1 MSSVGDLSRV
11 RFFDDLSVS
20 GFVFPFVNAHSSKL
34 PGVTV
39 HPSKCFDL
47 QFGQGYA
54 VTQRGGTTLRARKF
68 LYSASLVCPIVL
80 ALIAAAEEPK
90 PRPDNTISIKLE
102 NEIKPQTFSRPLKFF
117 VDKVVD
123 RSANPQPVLVL
134 KERGGIFLDRQPTE
148 IVQQA
153 FQETLQKSGLLA
165 ADREHAD
172 YLLTVYVFHFGLA
185 PGIGFEYFGKVDLNV
200 VVKDLASGKSQ
211 EVTALGTSIQGAAF
225 RKKNMLKNIEANI
238 SEALEAALR
247 NFMRGT
253 KLRDAVASPPDAKP
267 PAAPQPSSERSTQTL
282 NLICCL
288 QNLFRFI
295 PEVPPCVNFACSLPR
310 LSC

>member
-1 MSSVGDLSRV
+1 MQAESCQALEKLTMS
-11 RFFDDLSVS
+11 
-20 GFVFPFVNAHSSKL
+20 AI
-34 PGVTV
+34 
-39 HPSKCFDL
+39 
-47 QFGQGYA
+47 YA
-54 VTQRGGTTLRARKF
+54 LTCISEEGRLIAKRGGTTLRARKF
-68 LYSASLVCPIVL
+68 LYVAPVLCPIL
-80 ALIAAAEEPK
+80 WAFMAAAEEPK

-102 NEIKPQTFSRPLKFF
+102 NEIKPQTFPRPLKFF

-253 KLRDAVASPPDAKP
+253 KLRDAVALPPDAKP
-267 PAAPQPSSERSTQTL
+267 PAPTQPSSQRLTESL
-282 NLICCL
+282 DLIAVCKT
-288 QNLFRFI
+288 
-295 PEVPPCVNFACSLPR
+295 CSASFWR
-310 LSC
+310 YHHA

>member
-1 MSSVGDLSRV
+1 MTS
-11 RFFDDLSVS
+11 FI
-20 GFVFPFVNAHSSKL
+20 
-34 PGVTV
+34 
-39 HPSKCFDL
+39 CFDL
-47 QFGQGYA
+47 QFGERYA
-54 VTQRGGTTLRARKF
+54 DTQRGGTTLRARKF
-68 LYSASLVCPIVL
+68 LYVASVLCPIL
-80 ALIAAAEEPK
+80 WAFMAAAEEPK

-102 NEIKPQTFSRPLKFF
+102 NEIKPQTFPRPLKFF

-200 VVKDLASGKSQ
+200 VVKDVASGKSQ
-211 EVTALGTSIQGAAF
+211 EVTAMGTSIQGAAF

-267 PAAPQPSSERSTQTL
+267 PAAPQPSSERSTQDPRL
-282 NLICCL
+282 SGGL
-288 QNLFRFI
+288 QSSFSFR
-295 PEVPPCVNFACSLPR
+295 PEVP
-310 LSC
+310 SCANAVCL